1 MTGKYSRGVVPS
13 EDPRGSNRLFSPRNI
28 GQVERLNSCLAEI
41 ARRHV
46 RTNAQVALSWLASN
60 LIVVPIPGARNA
72 AQAEE
77 NACAAD
83 IQLTREELNELDM
96 VAREVKID
104 YFP

>member
-1 MTGKYSRGVVPS
+1 MTPNAPAIRTPTGATR
-13 EDPRGSNRLFSPRNI
+13 
-28 GQVERLNSCLAEI
+28 A
-41 ARRHV
+41 